1 MIRLCRVLLVELSS
15 SQTNKS
21 FYTEKQGAPTRTHPA
36 KSHRQQ
42 RYVQQ
47 GVPRRERS
55 VFLCWGCDG
64 PVPPA
69 TRQARVCAAQRS
81 NESPSGAFKRPNGLA
96 QQDGGALPR
105 QVLRLPGRMRPPR
118 LCCGIK
124 HTKSEILAPYAP
136 QISSFD
142 LLSLFSPGAY
152 LPFPGGCGAT
162 KRPSGRE
169 RNQDA
174 PQEGACI
181 PSMRPKK
188 STQKGIFA

>member
-81 NESPSGAFKRPNGLA
+81 NESPSGAFKRLNGLA
-96 QQDGGALPR
+96 QQDGGASPR
-105 QVLRLPGRMRPPR
+105 QVPVCR
-118 LCCGIK
+118 
-124 HTKSEILAPYAP
+124 TAPNSGKAP
-136 QISSFD
+136 AFQNGCRGFLFVYFKMISP
-142 LLSLFSPGAY
+142 FSPASTTRVPPDASVPSIRRSAAGSSTALRITRRKSRAPN
-152 LPFPGGCGAT
+152 LPP
-162 KRPSGRE
+162 
-169 RNQDA
+169 
-174 PQEGACI
+174 
-181 PSMRPKK
+181 
-188 STQKGIFA
+188 

>member
-55 VFLCWGCDG
+55 VFLCWWCDE

-69 TRQARVCAAQRS
+69 TRQTPV
-81 NESPSGAFKRPNGLA
+81 G
-96 QQDGGALPR
+96 LPR
-105 QVLRLPGRMRPPR
+105 CSSRQGWPGRMPVPDGRWLHR
-118 LCCGIK
+118 DKGKCLWTFSFC
-124 HTKSEILAPYAP
+124 SNAR
-136 QISSFD
+136 SFD
-142 LLSLFSPGAY
+142 RPTVAKPGEKIKVPIFIRRKGADAFRPALAAGGSLMAYKCLSLCDFFIVQHFFK
-152 LPFPGGCGAT
+152 LCHIRFVLL
-162 KRPSGRE
+162 E
-169 RNQDA
+169 D
-174 PQEGACI
+174 
-181 PSMRPKK
+181 
-188 STQKGIFA
+188 F